1 MLFRYNTIVAM
12 RMRLTQIVALTAA
25 LAFATPHLLAAPA
38 QEVPDGDKVAV
49 VATTTIVGDFVAR
62 IGGDRISLYV
72 MLSPGVD
79 PHVFHPT
86 PRDLR
91 YVADADVLFVN
102 GAGLEA
108 DFLGNLLES
117 AEPRRVVEVSEH
129 LPLRRM
135 DEEEEEDDDHES
147 DEDEED
153 DHHEGEDEDD
163 DHGESGEEEDH
174 DEDDDHGEDGEEEDH
189 DEDED
194 GDHGHEEA
202 AEEHH
207 HGEFDAH
214 VWMDPTLVTGWT
226 VEIAEALAEVD
237 PDHAAEYA
245 ARAATLSGELGDLD
259 AWIRSQV
266 SALPEQSRVLVT
278 DHDVLSYFADR
289 YGFEL
294 LETIIP
300 GVSTASEPSARHLA
314 QLRDTIAEHGIP
326 AIFIGTTVSPQV
338 AQSVADDLGIELVAI
353 YTGSLSEPGG
363 PADTYQNFMRTNVE
377 RIVAALLP

>member
-1 MLFRYNTIVAM
+1 MHIRLIQNAMLV
-12 RMRLTQIVALTAA
+12 VALA
-25 LAFATPHLLAAPA
+25 LATPYLFASPA
-38 QEVPDGDKVAV
+38 QEQPSGDAVLV
-49 VATTTIVGDFVAR
+49 VATTTIVGDIVAR

-72 MLSPGVD
+72 MLAPGVD

-91 YVADADVLFVN
+91 HVADADVLFAN

-108 DFLGNLLES
+108 DFLGSLLET
-117 AEPRRVVEVSEH
+117 AEPSRMVEVSEH

-135 DEEEEEDDDHES
+135 DDAEEEEHDEEPGDGDEEDHHDE
-147 DEDEED
+147 EDEED
-153 DHHEGEDEDD
+153 GEA
-163 DHGESGEEEDH
+163 
-174 DEDDDHGEDGEEEDH
+174 DDHGEDGEEEDH
-189 DEDED
+189 HGEEED
-194 GDHGHEEA
+194 
-202 AEEHH
+202 H

-214 VWMDPTLVTGWT
+214 VWMDPTLVAGWT

-237 PDHAAEYA
+237 PEHAEEYA
-245 ARAATLSGELGDLD
+245 ARAAALSSELHELD
-259 AWIRSQV
+259 AWIRSRV
-266 SALPEQSRVLVT
+266 SAVPAPRRVLVT

-294 LETIIP
+294 LETVVP

-314 QLRDTIAEHGIP
+314 QLRETIAEHGIP
-326 AIFIGTTVSPQV
+326 AIFIGTTVSPQT

-363 PADTYQNFMRTNVE
+363 PAATYQDFMRTNVE
-377 RIVAALLP
+377 RIVAALAP

>member
-1 MLFRYNTIVAM
+1 MHIRLIQNAMLV
-12 RMRLTQIVALTAA
+12 VALA
-25 LAFATPHLLAAPA
+25 LATPYLFASPA
-38 QEVPDGDKVAV
+38 QEQPSGDAVLV
-49 VATTTIVGDFVAR
+49 VATTTIVGDIVAR

-72 MLSPGVD
+72 MLAPGVD

-91 YVADADVLFVN
+91 HVADADVLFAN

-108 DFLGNLLES
+108 DFLGSLLET
-117 AEPRRVVEVSEH
+117 AEPGRMVEVSEH

-135 DEEEEEDDDHES
+135 DDAEEEEHDEEPGDGDEEDHHDE
-147 DEDEED
+147 EDEED
-153 DHHEGEDEDD
+153 GEA
-163 DHGESGEEEDH
+163 
-174 DEDDDHGEDGEEEDH
+174 DDHGEDGEEEDH
-189 DEDED
+189 HGEEED
-194 GDHGHEEA
+194 
-202 AEEHH
+202 H

-214 VWMDPTLVTGWT
+214 VWMDPTLVAGWT

-237 PDHAAEYA
+237 PEHAEEYA
-245 ARAATLSGELGDLD
+245 ARAAALSSELHELD
-259 AWIRSQV
+259 AWIRSRV
-266 SALPEQSRVLVT
+266 SAVPAPRRVLVT

-294 LETIIP
+294 LETVVP

-314 QLRDTIAEHGIP
+314 QLRETIAEHGIP
-326 AIFIGTTVSPQV
+326 AIFIGTTVSPQT

-363 PADTYQNFMRTNVE
+363 PAATYQDFMRTNVE
-377 RIVAALLP
+377 RIVAALAP

>member
-1 MLFRYNTIVAM
+1 MHI
-12 RMRLTQIVALTAA
+12 RLIQNATLVVALA
-25 LAFATPHLLAAPA
+25 LATPYLFASPA
-38 QEVPDGDKVAV
+38 QEQPSGDAVLV
-49 VATTTIVGDFVAR
+49 VATTTIVGDIVAR

-72 MLSPGVD
+72 MLAPGVD

-91 YVADADVLFVN
+91 HVADADVLFAN

-108 DFLGNLLES
+108 DFLGSLLET
-117 AEPRRVVEVSEH
+117 AEPGRMVEVSEH

-135 DEEEEEDDDHES
+135 DDAEEEEHDEEPGDGDEEDHHDE
-147 DEDEED
+147 EDEED
-153 DHHEGEDEDD
+153 GEA
-163 DHGESGEEEDH
+163 
-174 DEDDDHGEDGEEEDH
+174 DDHGEDGEEEDH
-189 DEDED
+189 HGEEED
-194 GDHGHEEA
+194 
-202 AEEHH
+202 H

-214 VWMDPTLVTGWT
+214 VWMDPTLVAGWT

-237 PDHAAEYA
+237 PEHAEEYA
-245 ARAATLSGELGDLD
+245 ARAAALSSELHELD
-259 AWIRSQV
+259 AWIRSRV
-266 SALPEQSRVLVT
+266 SAVPAPRRVLVT

-294 LETIIP
+294 LETVVP

-314 QLRDTIAEHGIP
+314 QLRETIAEHGIP
-326 AIFIGTTVSPQV
+326 AIFIGTTVSPQT

-363 PADTYQNFMRTNVE
+363 PAATYQDFMRTNVE
-377 RIVAALLP
+377 RIVAALAP